1 MGLKHLL
8 SPLLGQGRV
17 FLAIRGVV
25 IGFHR
30 WRRGLKNV
38 DPRAFVQNS
47 ADVKRDLVAHA
58 YAYVG
63 PDCLL
68 GPKVT
73 LEKYVMLGP
82 RVMIVGADHRI
93 DLPGT
98 PAIFAGRPTLEET
111 VVEADAWLG
120 AACIVMAG
128 VRIGRGSVIA
138 AGSVVTKDV
147 PPYEIHGG
155 IPAKLIRQRFDD
167 PTDRERHDRML
178 EEPAKRGEMASRR
191 L

>member
-1 MGLKHLL
+1 
-8 SPLLGQGRV
+8 
-17 FLAIRGVV
+17 
-25 IGFHR
+25 
-30 WRRGLKNV
+30 
-38 DPRAFVQNS
+38 
-47 ADVKRDLVAHA
+47 
-58 YAYVG
+58 
-63 PDCLL
+63 
-68 GPKVT
+68 
-73 LEKYVMLGP
+73 
-82 RVMIVGADHRI
+82 MIVGADDRI

-178 EEPAKRGEMASRR
+178 EEPARRGEMASRR